1 MSKKILYGEDAR
13 KALEKGVNAVA
24 DTVKITLGPKG
35 RNVVLEKKYSTP
47 LITND
52 GVTIAK
58 EIELSDPFENLG
70 ANLIKEVSIKTN
82 DVAGDGTT
90 TSCVLAQSII
100 KEGMKNFTAG
110 ANPIILRKGIFK
122 AVDCVVDRLKEI
134 SKPVTSK
141 EDIKNVATVSSQD
154 DEIGNIIADAFEKV
168 GKDGVIT
175 IEESKTM
182 KTELQIVEGMQFD
195 RGLVST
201 YLASDMEKVETVYDN
216 ASILVTDKKIS
227 NIQEI
232 LPLLEQVVQNNL
244 KLLIICDDIESEALA
259 TIVVN
264 KLRGTFNV
272 VITKAPSFGDK
283 RTDILNDICALTG
296 AKLVSSDLGVDFKDI
311 TIDMLGKARQIKVD
325 KDNTTIVEGYGKKE
339 DVENRVSLIKTQ
351 LENTTSDYE
360 KTKLEERLAKLS
372 GGVAII
378 KVGAITEVE
387 MKDKKLRLE
396 DALSATKAATSE
408 GVVVGGGS
416 SYLQAINNLQSL
428 ITTLTGDEKI
438 GAEIVLK
445 AIQEPIKQIAKNS
458 GVEGSV
464 IINEVI
470 NKNDSSYGYD
480 ALNDKFVNM
489 FQAGII
495 DPTKVARS
503 AIQNAGSVAATLLT
517 TEVLVV
523 DNEEDNVK
531 TQNINPNM

>member
-1 MSKKILYGEDAR
+1 MAKKILFGEDAR

-24 DTVKITLGPKG
+24 ETVKITLGPKG

-58 EIELSDPFENLG
+58 EIELADPFENLG

-100 KEGMKNFTAG
+100 KEGMKNFAAG
-110 ANPIILRKGIFK
+110 ANPIVLRKGIFK
-122 AVDCVVDRLKEI
+122 AVDTVTGILKEI
-134 SKPVTSK
+134 SKPVSSK
-141 EDIKNVATVSSQD
+141 EDIKNVATISSQD
-154 DEIGNIIADAFEKV
+154 EEIGSIIADAFEKV
-168 GKDGVIT
+168 GKDGVIS

-182 KTELQIVEGMQFD
+182 KTELSIVEGLQFD

-201 YLASDMEKVETVYDN
+201 YLATDMEKVEAVFDN
-216 ASILVTDKKIS
+216 ANILVTDKKIS

-272 VITKAPSFGDK
+272 AIVKAPSFGDK
-283 RTDILNDICALTG
+283 RTDILNDICVLTG
-296 AKLVSSDLGVDFKDI
+296 AKLVSNDLGIELKDVSV
-311 TIDMLGKARQIKVD
+311 DMLGKARQIKAS
-325 KDNTTIVEGYGKKE
+325 KDTTTIIEGYGDKDEIK
-339 DVENRVSLIKTQ
+339 NRVNLIKNQ
-351 LENTTSDYE
+351 LSECKSDYD
-360 KTKLEERLAKLS
+360 KTKLEERLAKLT
-372 GGVAII
+372 GGVAVIH
-378 KVGAITEVE
+378 VGAVTEVE
-387 MKDKKLRLE
+387 MQDKKLRLE
-396 DALSATKAATSE
+396 DALAATKAAAEE

-416 SYLQAINNLQSL
+416 SYLSAIPSL
-428 ITTLTGDEKI
+428 EKLINSLSGDEKI
-438 GAEIVLK
+438 GANIVLK

-464 IINEVI
+464 IINTVL
-470 NKNDSSYGYD
+470 NKKDNSFGYD

-489 FQAGII
+489 FEAGII

-523 DNEEDNVK
+523 DDEKNEIK
-531 TQNINPNM
+531 TKDINTDL

>member
-1 MSKKILYGEDAR
+1 MAKKILYGEDAR
-13 KALEKGVNAVA
+13 KALENGVNAVA
-24 DTVKITLGPKG
+24 ETVKITLGPKG
-35 RNVVLEKKYSTP
+35 RNVVLERKFSTP

-122 AVDCVVDRLKEI
+122 AVDVVTEKLKEV
-134 SKPVTSK
+134 SKPISSK
-141 EDIKNVATVSSQD
+141 EDIKNVATISSQD
-154 DEIGNIIADAFEKV
+154 EEIGSIIADAFEKV
-168 GKDGVIT
+168 GKDGVIS

-182 KTELQIVEGMQFD
+182 KTELSVVEGLQFD

-201 YLASDMEKVETVYDN
+201 YLATDMEKVETVFDN
-216 ASILVTDKKIS
+216 ANILVTDKKIT

-272 VITKAPSFGDK
+272 AITKAPSFGDK
-283 RTDILNDICALTG
+283 RTDILNDICVLTG
-296 AKLVSSDLGVDFKDI
+296 AKLVSNELGVELKDVNVE
-311 TIDMLGKARQIKVD
+311 MLGKARQIKVD
-325 KDNTTIVEGYGKKE
+325 KDNTTIVEGFGDKEEIKK
-339 DVENRVSLIKTQ
+339 RVCQIKTQ
-351 LENTTSDYE
+351 LENTTSDYD
-360 KTKLEERLAKLS
+360 KTKLEERLAKLV

-387 MKDKKLRLE
+387 MQDKKLRLE
-396 DALSATKAATSE
+396 DALSATKAATQE

-416 SYLQAINNLQSL
+416 SYLSAIPNLENL
-428 ITTLTGDEKI
+428 ISTLSGDEKI
-438 GAEIVLK
+438 GAQIVLK

-458 GVEGSV
+458 GVEGSL
-464 IINEVI
+464 IISEVLK
-470 NKNDSSYGYD
+470 KNDNFYGYD

-489 FQAGII
+489 FEAGII

-523 DNEEDNVK
+523 DDEKNDLKEKNL
-531 TQNINPNM
+531 T

>member
-1 MSKKILYGEDAR
+1 MAKKIIYGEQAR
-13 KALEKGVNAVA
+13 KALEKGVNAVC

-35 RNVVLEKKYSTP
+35 RNVVLERKYSTP

-122 AVDCVVDRLKEI
+122 AVDVVTEKLKEV
-134 SKPVTSK
+134 SKPIK
-141 EDIKNVATVSSQD
+141 NRDDIKNVATISSQD
-154 DEIGNIIADAFEKV
+154 EEIGSIIADAFEKV

-182 KTELQIVEGMQFD
+182 KTELSIVEGLQFD

-201 YLASDMEKVETVYDN
+201 YLATDMEKVETVFDN
-216 ASILVTDKKIS
+216 ANILVTDKKIT

-232 LPLLEQVVQNNL
+232 LPILEQVVQNNL

-259 TIVVN
+259 TVVVN

-272 VITKAPSFGDK
+272 AITKAPSFGDK
-283 RTDILNDICALTG
+283 RTDILNDICVLTG
-296 AKLVSSDLGVDFKDI
+296 AKLVSGDFGIELKDI
-311 TIDMLGKARQIKVD
+311 TIDMLGKARQIKVN
-325 KDNTTIVEGYGKKE
+325 KDTTTIVEGFGNKE
-339 DVENRVSLIKTQ
+339 EIDKRIGQIKTQ
-351 LENTTSDYE
+351 LSNTTSDYD
-360 KTKLEERLAKLS
+360 KQKLEERLAKLT

-387 MKDKKLRLE
+387 MQDKKLRLE
-396 DALSATKAATSE
+396 DALSATKAATHE
-408 GVVVGGGS
+408 GIVVGGGS
-416 SYLQAINNLQSL
+416 SYLSSISDLKELISSL
-428 ITTLTGDEKI
+428 SGDEKI

-458 GVEGSV
+458 GVEGSL
-464 IINEVI
+464 IINEVL
-470 NKNDSSYGYD
+470 NKNDPEFGYD

-489 FQAGII
+489 FSAGII

-523 DNEEDNVK
+523 DDEKNNLKEKD
-531 TQNINPNM
+531 INS

>member
-1 MSKKILYGEDAR
+1 MAKKILFGKDAR
-13 KALEKGVNAVA
+13 SALEKGVNTVA

-35 RNVVLEKKYSTP
+35 RNVVLEKQFSTP

-58 EIELSDPFENLG
+58 EIVLEDAFENLG

-100 KEGMKNFTAG
+100 NEGIKHFDNG

-122 AVDCVVDRLKEI
+122 ATDVVVEKLKEI

-141 EDIKNVATVSSQD
+141 EEIKNVATISAQD
-154 DEIGNIIADAFEKV
+154 EEIGKIISDAFEKV

-175 IEESKTM
+175 LEESKTM
-182 KTELQIVEGMQFD
+182 KTELCIVEGMQFD
-195 RGLVST
+195 KGLVST
-201 YLASDMEKVETVYDN
+201 YLATDMEKVEAVLDN
-216 ASILVTDKKIS
+216 PKILVTDKKIT

-232 LPLLEQVVQNNL
+232 LPLLEEVVQNNV

-259 TIVVN
+259 AVVVN

-272 VITKAPSFGDK
+272 VITKAPSFGEK
-283 RTDILNDICALTG
+283 RTEILEDICALCGT
-296 AKLVSSDLGVDFKDI
+296 KLISNEFSNDLKDVRL
-311 TIDMLGKARQIKVD
+311 DMLGSARQIKVD
-325 KDNTTIVEGYGKKE
+325 KDSTTIVEGYGNKE
-339 DVENRVSLIKTQ
+339 DVENRIKQ
-351 LENTTSDYE
+351 IRARKEQTTSEYE
-360 KTKLEERLAKLS
+360 KEKLEERLAKLT

-378 KVGAITEVE
+378 KVGAVTEVE
-387 MKDKKLRLE
+387 MKEKKLRLE
-396 DALSATKAATSE
+396 DALSSTKAATEE
-408 GVVVGGGS
+408 GIVVGGGS
-416 SYLQAINNLQSL
+416 SYLACIKPLEELIENLS
-428 ITTLTGDEKI
+428 GDEKI
-438 GAEIVLK
+438 GASLVLK

-458 GVEGSV
+458 GTDSDK
-464 IINEVI
+464 IIKEVLS
-470 NKNDSSYGYD
+470 KNDYSYGYD

-489 FQAGII
+489 FEAGIV

-503 AIQNAGSVAATLLT
+503 ALQNACSVSATLLT

-523 DNEEDNVK
+523 ENETKKQDN
-531 TQNINPNM
+531 QNPDLY